1 MTTSRLYM
9 IKITDKIKC
18 CGCAACAQICPKQC
32 IAMTED
38 NEGFLYPIVDEA
50 QCTGCGLCEKICHE
64 LHPYDE
70 REPQQVLAAINK
82 DEAIRL
88 KSSSG
93 GIFYILASQTI
104 AEGGVV
110 FGARFDSE
118 WQVVIDYSETAEGI
132 EEFIGS
138 KYVQARTEKA
148 FADAKRFLQE
158 GRKVLFSGTPCQI
171 AALRHFLR
179 KDYDNLLA
187 VDIVCHGTPSPKV
200 WRMYLAEVLRD
211 CHCVSK
217 IEFRKKSKG
226 WKISSFNLQY
236 NESDKTVS
244 MLSHFVENPYMK
256 AFLYNIILRPSCY
269 DCKAKAGRS
278 HSDITIADFWGI
290 NTLMCDMDDDKGT
303 SMVFLNTDKGI
314 AAFDFKKVRTHTF
327 EYKAIKPYNT
337 ACYSSANEFQHRKQ
351 FFDELDKQESVIAF
365 IEHVT
370 RPTRQHRFRRFLMR
384 CKHFVKS
391 KIQFGGGNLRN
402 IPKNDTHTQTSVPIT
417 FPVHPRIVAISFR
430 NKERGWKEY
439 CMDVRVT
446 ECKN

>member
-1 MTTSRLYM
+1 M
-9 IKITDKIKC
+9 IKITDKKNC

-32 IAMTED
+32 ITMTED
-38 NEGFLYPIVDEA
+38 GEGFLYPIVDEA
-50 QCTGCGLCEKICHE
+50 QCTGCGLCEKVCHE
-64 LHPYDE
+64 LQPYEE
-70 REPQQVLAAINK
+70 RAPLQVLAAINN

-93 GIFYILASQTI
+93 GIFYILALQTI

-118 WQVVIDYSETAEGI
+118 WQVVIDYSETKEGI
-132 EEFIGS
+132 KAFMGS
-138 KYVQARTEKA
+138 KYVQARTENA
-148 FADAKRFLQE
+148 FADAKRFLKK

-171 AALRHFLR
+171 AALRRFLH

-200 WRMYLAEVLRD
+200 WRMYLDEVLRD
-211 CHCVSK
+211 GHCASN
-217 IEFRKKSKG
+217 IEFRNKSKG
-226 WKISSFNLQY
+226 WKNSSFNLQY
-236 NESDKTVS
+236 NESDTSVS
-244 MLSHFVENPYMK
+244 MLWSFVENPYMK

-290 NTLMCDMDDDKGT
+290 GNLMRDMDDDKGT

-314 AAFDFKKVRTHTF
+314 AAFDFQKVCTHKFDYET
-327 EYKAIKPYNT
+327 IKPYNT
-337 ACYSSANEFQHRKQ
+337 ACYISVNESPHRKR
-351 FFDELDKQESVIAF
+351 FFEELDKQESVIAF
-365 IEHVT
+365 IEHMT
-370 RPTRQHRFRRFLMR
+370 PLTRQQMFRMFLMR
-384 CKHFVKS
+384 CKHFVIS
-391 KIQFGGGNLRN
+391 KLQFGGGNLQN
-402 IPKNDTHTQTSVPIT
+402 IPKNVHTQTSVPIT
-417 FPVHPRIVAISFR
+417 FPIHPRIVAISFR
-430 NKERGWKEY
+430 NKERGWKGY